1 MVGAHIP
8 APSAATGD
16 RASHTTHQTRLGHPA
31 ITGAFMSTA
40 ETRILHLHI
49 PKTAG
54 TAIRQAFG
62 QINTGLKVYPHYD
75 ERMYRDATPDDY
87 DLFSGHYGFDTAR
100 RLGGNVIS
108 VFRNPFDRFVSVYYF
123 WRQLYQEGVERT
135 RKTELAMKFPLDEF
149 VLITDDLILVEE
161 FYNRM
166 TWQVACG
173 SSIAQR
179 HEQRAAGK
187 SEEDIFAL
195 ANKNLQSF
203 ALIGLQDRM
212 EDFGA
217 GLKDRFG
224 VSLKIK
230 PINVTEKRAP
240 LADIKM
246 TTRRRIYDWIYMDV
260 ALYERAEALSFRP

>member
-1 MVGAHIP
+1 
-8 APSAATGD
+8 
-16 RASHTTHQTRLGHPA
+16 
-31 ITGAFMSTA
+31 MSTA

-62 QINTGLKVYPHYD
+62 LVTTGLKVYPHYD
-75 ERMYRDATPDDY
+75 ERMYRDAAADEY

-149 VLITDDLILVEE
+149 VLISDDLILVEE

-187 SEEDIFAL
+187 SEEDIFAM
-195 ANKNLQSF
+195 ANKNLQNF

-212 EDFGA
+212 EDFSA
-217 GLKDRFG
+217 GLKGKFG
-224 VSLKIK
+224 VNLKIK
-230 PINVTEKRAP
+230 PINVTEKRVP

-246 TTRRRIYDWIYMDV
+246 STRRRIYDWIYMDV